1 MTSEVTID
9 WENDVL
15 NCQVQDLNTV
25 SSLYTCW
32 SLKSRKQMCLLK
44 EQMSYNA
51 VQKS

>member
-25 SSLYTCW
+25 SSLCTCW